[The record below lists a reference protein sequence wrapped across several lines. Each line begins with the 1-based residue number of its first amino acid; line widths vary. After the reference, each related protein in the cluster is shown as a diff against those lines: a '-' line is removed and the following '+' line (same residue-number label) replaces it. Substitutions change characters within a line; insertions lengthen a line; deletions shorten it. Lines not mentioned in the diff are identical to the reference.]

1 MGWYIDTYNKLNGK
15 ANFSTVTGKP
25 LELWGSKGRR
35 EATARGLSYTLE
47 VATKQLNINP
57 SAATVVIQG
66 YGNAGSISAKLLHEQ
81 GYKIIAVSDSKGEFL

>member
-1 MGWYIDTYNKLNGK
+1 MGWYIGTYNKINGK
-15 ANFSTVTGKP
+15 ANFSTITGKP

-35 EATARGLSYTLE
+35 EATARGLSYTL
-47 VATKQLNINP
+47 QLNINP
-57 SAATVVIQG
+57 SGATVVIQG